1 MKNPFENLSK
11 YQVTKLYELLAVH
24 IFKYNRNEEVL
35 PTIRKDNIVG
45 IILSGWVQIID
56 VDYNGN
62 ENIVE
67 ELPKN
72 SVFGSNLSATDSD
85 NYQIIAKDDVQV
97 LIIDYDNL
105 INPKNLKYSYYNTF
119 ILNLFD
125 IFNSKIS
132 KKNDRIMIL
141 EKKQIRERLLT
152 YFEMQ
157 YKKSYTRN
165 IYLPISFKD
174 LADYMAVN
182 RSAMFRELKS
192 LKEERIVEVKGN
204 RVTLLYKWGF

>member
-204 RVTLLYKWGF
+204 RVTLLYK